1 VAPIIRPT
9 DQNGMSDIA
18 SVDVYRSMFEYANE
32 GIFQTSPSGQYL
44 NANPAL
50 ARIYG
55 YASKEE
61 LVTGL
66 TRIENQLYVDP
77 SRRDTFIQAM
87 EQQGRVRRFESQ
99 VYRKDGS
106 IIWISENARTVRDS
120 DGQIA
125 YYEGMVEDITE
136 RKNLERD
143 LIAAK
148 TAAESASR
156 MKSEFLANMSH
167 EIRTPLNGL
176 VGVADLL
183 VRTALDQEQRG
194 FTKTIRDCGESLLHI
209 VNDILDF
216 SKVEAGELKLEIIEF
231 DLREALDNVMDLL
244 AAQAHGKGLELSVSF
259 GPSVPRRIWGDLGRL
274 RQLISNLVGNA
285 IKFTS
290 SGEVELSVQA
300 LSETMTHAVLLFEV
314 RDTGIGIDDE
324 TQARLFVPFS
334 QGDGSTTRKY
344 GGTGLGLVISR
355 RLIKLMDGK
364 IGMRS
369 QIGKGSVFWFRA
381 EFRKGASPEEVTVP
395 TDLADLPV
403 LVLDDNPTRRRILSD
418 YMREWKFKCTFATNG
433 DEALE
438 FLQQS
443 QDPARLVIIDAA
455 LDVLQVAPKIRRLPR
470 GASIKILMPMLLGT
484 DLDHSRCQA
493 LGIDTVM
500 VKPLQQR
507 RLLQAIATA
516 MSDQAFHVAPAE
528 LAKGGEVPVFTSG
541 FLPSAEPGI
550 LLAEDNRINQMV
562 SLNLLK
568 RLGFRAALAANGVE
582 VLKALDQ
589 HPYDI
594 IFMDCQMPEMDG
606 YEATRQIRSGDW
618 PQPRIIAMT
627 ANAMEGDEELC
638 RASGMDDY
646 LSKPIR
652 IEELREMIKR
662 WLPTAT
668 RMRQLSALI
677 AK

>member
-1 VAPIIRPT
+1 
-9 DQNGMSDIA
+9 
-18 SVDVYRSMFEYANE
+18 
-32 GIFQTSPSGQYL
+32 
-44 NANPAL
+44 
-50 ARIYG
+50 
-55 YASKEE
+55 
-61 LVTGL
+61 
-66 TRIENQLYVDP
+66 
-77 SRRDTFIQAM
+77 
-87 EQQGRVRRFESQ
+87 
-99 VYRKDGS
+99 
-106 IIWISENARTVRDS
+106 
-120 DGQIA
+120 
-125 YYEGMVEDITE
+125 
-136 RKNLERD
+136 
-143 LIAAK
+143 
-148 TAAESASR
+148 

-259 GPSVPRRIWGDLGRL
+259 GPSVPRRIWGDLGRV

-300 LSETMTHAVLLFEV
+300 LSETMTDAVLLFEV

-541 FLPSAEPGI
+541 FLPSAAPGI